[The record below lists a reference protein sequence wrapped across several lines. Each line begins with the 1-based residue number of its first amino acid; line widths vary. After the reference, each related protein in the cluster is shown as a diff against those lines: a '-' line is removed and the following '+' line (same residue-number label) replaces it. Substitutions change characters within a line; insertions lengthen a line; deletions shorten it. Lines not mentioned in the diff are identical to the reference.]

1 LGFNASI
8 FAWPLMKNL
17 FTEVLAKED
26 WLKLIDY
33 LFTYKEDPER
43 IIYFC
48 VAFLL
53 ISKGALFNIQS
64 IEELH
69 NF

>member
-1 LGFNASI
+1 LKQLGFNASI

-17 FTEVLAKED
+17 FTEVLAKDD

-48 VAFLL
+48 AAFLL
-53 ISKGALFNIQS
+53 ISKGALFNI
-64 IEELH
+64 
-69 NF
+69 